1 MDLKQLDALEQSIS
15 KAKTDLA
22 RAEGTLEAT
31 VAQAS
36 KEFGVST
43 PEEAEKLEAE
53 LSQQVAEYSRGLK
66 VLAKE
71 LDVPVVALSQLRRL
85 NDENGKP
92 RLKIAEN
99 GLIRDRNDDKARAE
113 HLNEII
119 KTRIEFMQK
128 RDSIQDEYKRYCK
141 MEFPTV

>member
-43 PEEAEKLEAE
+43 PEEAEKLEADLTAQAQDLAAKVDE
-53 LSQQVAEYSRGLK
+53 SFAALQVAY
-66 VLAKE
+66 
-71 LDVPVVALSQLRRL
+71 
-85 NDENGKP
+85 
-92 RLKIAEN
+92 AEAV
-99 GLIRDRNDDKARAE
+99 G
-113 HLNEII
+113 
-119 KTRIEFMQK
+119 
-128 RDSIQDEYKRYCK
+128 
-141 MEFPTV
+141 

>member
-1 MDLKQLDALEQSIS
+1 MDLKQLDTLEQNIA

-53 LSQQVAEYSRGLK
+53 LSQQVAEYSRQLDAGIL
-66 VLAKE
+66 E
-71 LDVPVVALSQLRRL
+71 LRADY
-85 NDENGKP
+85 E
-92 RLKIAEN
+92 
-99 GLIRDRNDDKARAE
+99 KAVGA
-113 HLNEII
+113 
-119 KTRIEFMQK
+119 
-128 RDSIQDEYKRYCK
+128 
-141 MEFPTV
+141 